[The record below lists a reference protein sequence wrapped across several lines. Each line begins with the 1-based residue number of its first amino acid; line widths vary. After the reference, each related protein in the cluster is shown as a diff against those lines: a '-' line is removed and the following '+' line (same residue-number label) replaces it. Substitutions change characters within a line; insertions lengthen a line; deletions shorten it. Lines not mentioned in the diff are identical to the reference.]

1 MKHWTLLSL
10 LSLWIAAPGFAQ
22 ESAEKVLSD
31 IHATNTAEI
40 AFGTLAKQKGRSEQV
55 RRYGDRL
62 AKDHT
67 KSDKKVK
74 DLAKKK
80 DITLAD
86 PVMMPEH
93 RELFA
98 RLEAASGSEFD
109 KIFLD
114 GMEKAHN
121 DAARK
126 LRNTKVDDA
135 EVQKFVNRLVPDLEK
150 HEHMAHEID
159 DRLARR

>member
-1 MKHWTLLSL
+1 MKHWLSL
-10 LSLWIAAPGFAQ
+10 LSLLLAIPAFAQ

-62 AKDHT
+62 VKDH
-67 KSDKKVK
+67 SKVDSQVK
-74 DLAKKK
+74 ELARNK

-86 PVMMPEH
+86 PAMTPEQ
-93 RELFA
+93 RELFTQ
-98 RLEAASGSEFD
+98 LEAASGSEFD
-109 KIFLD
+109 QMFLD

-121 DAARK
+121 QVVQK
-126 LRNTKVDDA
+126 LRNTKVADA
-135 EVQKFVNRLVPDLEK
+135 EVQKFVSRLVPDLQK
-150 HEHMAHEID
+150 HEHMAIEIE